1 MDKKIGNS
9 WDNLLKDEFN
19 KPYFLSLEEK
29 VDLDYKAKIVHP
41 DKDKIFMAFK
51 LTPIENI
58 KVVILGQDP
67 YINFNEA
74 MGLAF
79 SVPHS
84 VKIPPSLEN
93 IYKEMEKDV
102 GVIPPKSGD
111 LTKLAKEGVFF
122 LNTTL
127 TVIHKSSLSHS
138 KIGWETF
145 TDRVI
150 ELISKKT
157 TPVVFIL
164 WGNNARSKKRLI
176 DDKRHLIIE
185 SAHPSPLSAYNGF
198 FGSKPFSRANMFL
211 MDNEVSPVD
220 WSVIE

>member
-1 MDKKIGNS
+1 MEKKIGDS

-19 KPYFLSLEEK
+19 KPYFFDLEER

-79 SVPHS
+79 SVPKS

-127 TVIHKSSLSHS
+127 TVIHKSS
-138 KIGWETF
+138 
-145 TDRVI
+145 
-150 ELISKKT
+150 
-157 TPVVFIL
+157 
-164 WGNNARSKKRLI
+164 
-176 DDKRHLIIE
+176 
-185 SAHPSPLSAYNGF
+185 
-198 FGSKPFSRANMFL
+198 
-211 MDNEVSPVD
+211 
-220 WSVIE
+220 